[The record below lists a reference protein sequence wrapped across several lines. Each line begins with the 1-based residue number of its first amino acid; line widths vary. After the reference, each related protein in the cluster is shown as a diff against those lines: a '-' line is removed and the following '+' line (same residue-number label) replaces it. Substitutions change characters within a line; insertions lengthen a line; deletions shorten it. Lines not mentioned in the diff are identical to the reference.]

1 MARGR
6 SRPPSLVPQGRGA
19 PQRHRH
25 AILPRSGE
33 TVQDAARTGQIGQA
47 LPENGPSTDLAVGI
61 FTSSSS
67 NGLNNPHAS
76 LASPAHAERRE
87 MRRAVP
93 LYQGPGANIWGSGL
107 FRASTTGGYPP
118 VTAAATTTPSGHAP
132 DVLGDPP
139 PQGDDKPGTYAGG
152 DKGEHLEVV
161 RTTGWRTGELR
172 VNDQVYTTGSPRTA
186 LAAAPATPGGRSPR
200 PSAARG

>member
-1 MARGR
+1 
-6 SRPPSLVPQGRGA
+6 
-19 PQRHRH
+19 
-25 AILPRSGE
+25 
-33 TVQDAARTGQIGQA
+33 
-47 LPENGPSTDLAVGI
+47 
-61 FTSSSS
+61 
-67 NGLNNPHAS
+67 
-76 LASPAHAERRE
+76 

-132 DVLGDPP
+132 NVLGDPP

-186 LAAAPATPGGRSPR
+186 LAAAPAAPGGRTPPVPPQQGDELAGDSEWTSLGKVVRAPGVLEGIDRGQDSTGNRRAVAATAAPGGHAPPVTLLQQGEDPAGDPR
-200 PSAARG
+200 QVE